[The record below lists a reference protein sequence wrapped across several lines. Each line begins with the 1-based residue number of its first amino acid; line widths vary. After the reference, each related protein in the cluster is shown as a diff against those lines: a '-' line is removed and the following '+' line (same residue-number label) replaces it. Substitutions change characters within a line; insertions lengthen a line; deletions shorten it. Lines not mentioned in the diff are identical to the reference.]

1 MYVNTYSHYAV
12 YIISIKPTIVHL
24 LLSPISHVVN
34 MKSEISIILFIY
46 AIIDMVLHHEIGL
59 YHHGI
64 RSYLFI
70 LTTYIRHILSVLSE
84 CPPSIYAIRC
94 VSLFN
99 HPSILRSPPSH
110 LPTNLTYHVMHAVC
124 AINKL
129 LSHCFV
135 P

>member
-24 LLSPISHVVN
+24 LLSPAHFARRIN

-110 LPTNLTYHVMHAVC
+110 LPINLTYHVMHAVLKV
-124 AINKL
+124 AIIHKL
-129 LSHCFV
+129 
-135 P
+135 